1 MDTIFALSTA
11 WGKAGVAI
19 VRLSGPGALRAAEDL
34 AGSLPPARTAGL
46 RKLSGED
53 GAVLDE
59 GLVLWF
65 PDGAS
70 YTGEPVVELH
80 IHGGRATA
88 AAVLNALGAKEG
100 LRLAEAGEF
109 TLRALRNGR
118 MDLPKVEGLADLI
131 EAETEAQRKQAMR
144 TFSGELGRKA
154 DSWSA
159 KMLRCQALLEAAI
172 DFSDEEIPHA
182 AVDEAKALA
191 EGLAAELRAE
201 IRGAEFAERV
211 RDGFEVAIVG
221 PPNVGKST
229 LLNFISRREA
239 AIVSEHEGTTR
250 DVIEVRMDLSGLPV
264 TLLDTAGLRE
274 SADPVEGIGV
284 DRARQRA
291 DAADLRIFLAEGG
304 EAEELPVRMRPG
316 DCRVR
321 AKADLSPGI
330 REPAVSG
337 KTGQGVESLL
347 DRVRSELAGRAAA
360 AGTATRQRHRAAME
374 SAVSA
379 LESCR
384 HELNANDRNLEI
396 AAEELRAGA
405 RSLGALI
412 GKIETEEVLGEIFAS
427 FCVGK

>member
-34 AGSLPPARTAGL
+34 AGSVPPARTAGL
-46 RKLSGED
+46 RKLSGEN
-53 GAVLDE
+53 GAILDE

-65 PDGAS
+65 PEGAS

-88 AAVLNALGAKEG
+88 TAVLSALGAKEG

-118 MDLPKVEGLADLI
+118 MDLPQIEGLADLI

-144 TFSGELGRKA
+144 MFSGELGRKA
-154 DSWSA
+154 DDWSA
-159 KMLRCQALLEAAI
+159 RMLRCLALLEAAI
-172 DFSDEEIPHA
+172 DFADEEIPEE
-182 AVDEAKALA
+182 AVNEAKALA
-191 EGLAAELRAE
+191 EGLAEELKAE
-201 IRGAEFAERV
+201 IRGTEFAERV

-229 LLNFISRREA
+229 LLNFISKREA

-250 DVIEVRMDLSGLPV
+250 DVIEVRMDLHGLPV

-284 DRARQRA
+284 NKARQRA
-291 DAADLRIFLAEGG
+291 DAADLRIFLAQGDATED
-304 EAEELPVRMRPG
+304 LPVQMRPG
-316 DCRVR
+316 DCRVQ
-321 AKADLSPGI
+321 AKADLRPGTQ
-330 REPAVSG
+330 EPAVSG

-347 DRVRSELAGRAAA
+347 DHVHSELAGRAAA
-360 AGTATRQRHRAAME
+360 VETATRERHRAAME

-384 HELNANDRNLEI
+384 HELNEDDRNLEI

-405 RSLGALI
+405 RNLGVLI